1 MLTFPYNFFVIHEN
15 ALFGTEVAIV
25 GILASCHPIPEL
37 RIFTPAFSISFARRS
52 TSSQEE
58 PFGIKSIKDSL

>member
-15 ALFGTEVAIV
+15 ALFGTEVAMV

-37 RIFTPAFSISFARRS
+37 RIFTPAISISFARFDW
-52 TSSQEE
+52 E
-58 PFGIKSIKDSL
+58 K